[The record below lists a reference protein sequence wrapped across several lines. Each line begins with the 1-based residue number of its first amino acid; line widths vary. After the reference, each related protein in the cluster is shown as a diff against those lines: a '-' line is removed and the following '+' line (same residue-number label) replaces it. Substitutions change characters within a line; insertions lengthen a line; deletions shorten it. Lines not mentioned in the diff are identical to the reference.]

1 MITVSTWVRVS
12 VFAVLAV
19 VVLAY
24 TGIHYANIGKYV
36 GAPGYYVVRVNLAQ
50 GGGLY
55 QDADVTYRGVTVG
68 KVGSLTLNGSGV
80 QADLDINDAAPKIPA
95 DSQAVVAD
103 LSAVGEQY
111 LDLRPQSSSG
121 PYLTGDD
128 TIAENKTQTPQ
139 PVTDLL
145 QNVDSLA
152 RSLPASSLQTVVNE
166 LYTGLNGE
174 GENLQTLLDQ
184 SSAYSQAASQNITP
198 TTQLIDEGQTVL
210 ATQNADSGE
219 IESFAGSIDL
229 LAQQL
234 ESSDPDLRSLIT
246 TMPQAMEQVQ
256 GLIDDNDPDLG
267 LDVANLL
274 TTSEVTDGRQPALA
288 ELLDALP
295 AVSAIGDTVV
305 TKDGANFGLT
315 LTFFNPLPCTAGYQ
329 GTTYQNGD
337 TTTQKTPLNTN
348 ASCTAPLS
356 TGQDVRGSAH
366 APAGTAVPT
375 AATP

>member
-1 MITVSTWVRVS
+1 MIRVSTWIRVG
-12 VFAVLAV
+12 VFAALAV

-24 TGIHYANIGKYV
+24 TGIHYANIGKYF
-36 GAPGYYVVRVNLAQ
+36 GAPGYYVVKVNLAQ

-80 QADLDINDAAPKIPA
+80 QADLDINDSAPKIPA

-103 LSAVGEQY
+103 LSAMGEQY
-111 LDLRPQSSSG
+111 LDLRPRSSSG
-121 PYLTGDD
+121 PYLAADD
-128 TIAENKTQTPQ
+128 TIAENETQTPQ
-139 PVTDLL
+139 LVTNLL
-145 QNVDSLA
+145 ENVDSLA

-166 LYTGLNGE
+166 LYTGFNGE

-184 SSAYSQAASQNITP
+184 SSDYAQAASENITP

-210 ATQNADSGE
+210 ATQNEDSGE
-219 IESFAGSIDL
+219 IESFAGSLAL

-246 TMPQAMEQVQ
+246 TTPQAMEQDQ

-288 ELLDALP
+288 ELLDVLP

-315 LTFFNPLPCTAGYQ
+315 LTFFNPLPCTDGYQ

-337 TTTQKTPLNTN
+337 TTTQKTPLNTS

>member
-1 MITVSTWVRVS
+1 MIRVSTWVRVS

-24 TGIHYANIGKYV
+24 TGIHYANIGKYF

-80 QADLDINDAAPKIPA
+80 QADLDINDSAPKIPA
-95 DSQAVVAD
+95 DTQAVVAD

-111 LDLRPQSSSG
+111 LDLRPQSSTG
-121 PYLTGDD
+121 PYLTADD
-128 TIAENKTQTPQ
+128 TIAEQQTQVPA

-145 QNVDSLA
+145 ANVDALA

-166 LYTGLNGE
+166 LYTGFNGE

-184 SSAYSQAASQNITP
+184 SSSYAQAASENITP
-198 TTQLIDEGQTVL
+198 TTQLIDEGKTVL

-219 IESFAGSIDL
+219 IESFAGSLDL

-246 TMPQAMEQVQ
+246 TTPQAMEQVQ

-274 TTSEVTDGRQPALA
+274 TASEVTDGRQPALE
-288 ELLDALP
+288 ELLNVLP
-295 AVSAIGDTVV
+295 AVTAIGDTVI
-305 TKDGANFGLT
+305 TKDGASFGLT
-315 LTFFNPLPCTAGYQ
+315 TTFFNPLPCTAGYQ

-337 TTTQKTPLNTN
+337 TATQKTPLNTN
-348 ASCTAPLS
+348 ASCTSPAS
-356 TGQDVRGSAH
+356 SGIDVRGSAH
-366 APAGTAVPT
+366 APAQGAVPS

>member
-1 MITVSTWVRVS
+1 MIRVSTWIRVS

-24 TGIHYANIGKYV
+24 TGIHYANVGKYF
-36 GAPGYYVVRVNLAQ
+36 GAPGYYVVKVNLAQ

-80 QADLDINDAAPKIPA
+80 QADLDINDSAPKIPA
-95 DSQAVVAD
+95 NSQAVVAD

-121 PYLTGDD
+121 PDLAADD
-128 TIAENKTQTPQ
+128 TIAENETQTPQ

-145 QNVDSLA
+145 ENVDSLA

-166 LYTGLNGE
+166 LYTGFNGE

-184 SSAYSQAASQNITP
+184 SSDYAQAASENITP

-219 IESFAGSIDL
+219 IESFAGSLNL

-246 TMPQAMEQVQ
+246 TTPQAMEQVQ

-288 ELLDALP
+288 ELLNVLP
-295 AVSAIGDTVV
+295 AVSAIGDTVI

-315 LTFFNPLPCTAGYQ
+315 LTFFNPLPCTDGYQ

-375 AATP
+375 AAAP

>member
-1 MITVSTWVRVS
+1 MIRVSTWIRVG
-12 VFAVLAV
+12 VFAALAV

-24 TGIHYANIGKYV
+24 TGIHYANIGKYF
-36 GAPGYYVVRVNLAQ
+36 GAPGYYVVKVNLAQ

-80 QADLDINDAAPKIPA
+80 QADLDINDSAPKIPA

-103 LSAVGEQY
+103 LSAMGEQY
-111 LDLRPQSSSG
+111 LDLRPRSSSG
-121 PYLTGDD
+121 PYLAADD
-128 TIAENKTQTPQ
+128 TIAENETQTPQ
-139 PVTDLL
+139 LVTNLL
-145 QNVDSLA
+145 ENVDSLA

-166 LYTGLNGE
+166 LYTGFNGE

-184 SSAYSQAASQNITP
+184 SSDYAQAASENITP

-210 ATQNADSGE
+210 ATQNEDSGE
-219 IESFAGSIDL
+219 IESFAGSLAL

-246 TMPQAMEQVQ
+246 TTPQAMEQVQ

-288 ELLDALP
+288 ELLDVLP

-315 LTFFNPLPCTAGYQ
+315 LTFFNPLPCTDGYQ

-337 TTTQKTPLNTN
+337 TTTQKTPLNTS